1 MAKHSSE
8 DGRVGGAFGPDS
20 IEGGIR
26 ERVREVIQAIVNE
39 ELEAAL
45 GAAASTRVEGR
56 QGYRHVARARTVTTS
71 LGPTTIQMPRGRL
84 HGMGDEPREWR
95 SATIPR
101 YQRRTARVDE
111 AILGLYLAGAN
122 TRRVRGALAPLLR
135 DAPMSKDAVAASTTL
150 VSTSS
155 G

>member
-8 DGRVGGAFGPDS
+8 DGRVGGEFGPDS

-56 QGYRHVARARTVTTS
+56 QGYRHGARARTVTTS
-71 LGPTTIQMPRGRL
+71 LGPTTIQMPQGACTGAEMNRVNGGVRRFRVTSDARRG
-84 HGMGDEPREWR
+84 
-95 SATIPR
+95 
-101 YQRRTARVDE
+101 
-111 AILGLYLAGAN
+111 
-122 TRRVRGALAPLLR
+122 
-135 DAPMSKDAVAASTTL
+135 
-150 VSTSS
+150 
-155 G
+155 